1 MYKSV
6 QARMENENSHIIF
19 CWKHIKKKRN
29 KNADDNKDVD
39 DNNIHQNLFPVKG
52 KGCKIKAVIVSKM

>member
-1 MYKSV
+1 
-6 QARMENENSHIIF
+6 MENENSHIIF

>member
-1 MYKSV
+1 MKNEKKQLPLQYVRKS
-6 QARMENENSHIIF
+6 
-19 CWKHIKKKRN
+19 N
-29 KNADDNKDVD
+29 KNAASDDYDDNEDVD